1 MTDLQIQ
8 YFLKVAQHLSY
19 TAAARELFVS
29 QPSLSKQVAALER
42 ELGVALFDRSR
53 RNRIALTP
61 AGHLFQR
68 FFAPEFR
75 FYVRQIGKTALRVI
89 FFFKAVFFRHG
100 ELYSSRLTSMP
111 TTPNS
116 F

>member
-53 RNRIALTP
+53 RNRSLYAGGTSVPAELQKSVQNFQDTLEQVRLGQKDQAL
-61 AGHLFQR
+61 
-68 FFAPEFR
+68 E
-75 FYVRQIGKTALRVI
+75 LRVGWLLGGT
-89 FFFKAVFFRHG
+89 G
-100 ELYSSRLTSMP
+100 EA
-111 TTPNS
+111 
-116 F
+116 

>member
-61 AGHLFQR
+61 AGHLFQQSFQKSVQNFQDTLER
-68 FFAPEFR
+68 CVWGR
-75 FYVRQIGKTALRVI
+75 RIRLWSYGWGWLLGGT
-89 FFFKAVFFRHG
+89 G
-100 ELYSSRLTSMP
+100 EA
-111 TTPNS
+111 
-116 F
+116 

>member
-42 ELGVALFDRSR
+42 NGSWAWPCST
-53 RNRIALTP
+53 A
-61 AGHLFQR
+61 AG
-68 FFAPEFR
+68 E
-75 FYVRQIGKTALRVI
+75 TASL
-89 FFFKAVFFRHG
+89 
-100 ELYSSRLTSMP
+100 
-111 TTPNS
+111 
-116 F
+116 